1 MSCKEL
7 KETFLWSPT
16 GSMIILP
23 KGWLYCNALPTNFVY
38 AMSGR
43 LINRYIMFRIMTNSL
58 LWFQAHL
65 CLLIINDLLASLV
78 NYTPHQDFEI
88 QKTKNIWKFSLLVTD
103 KRQSKNSDSSVKNW
117 KPWTGFRAPML
128 YHWATNSLLFAKSLM
143 VSHLTRF
150 PYIAKISDDQIVMS
164 ENGTRQTT
172 LIREIQVDL
181 KFFCQSECVNA

>member
-1 MSCKEL
+1 MSRKEL

-16 GSMIILP
+16 GSMIILFLP

-43 LINRYIMFRIMTNSL
+43 LINCYKMFRIMTNSL

-88 QKTKNIWKFSLLVTD
+88 QKNKKYLKVFSP
-103 KRQSKNSDSSVKNW
+103 RH
-117 KPWTGFRAPML
+117 G
-128 YHWATNSLLFAKSLM
+128 
-143 VSHLTRF
+143 
-150 PYIAKISDDQIVMS
+150 
-164 ENGTRQTT
+164 QTT
-172 LIREIQVDL
+172 KQKLWVLREKL
-181 KFFCQSECVNA
+181 KTLNRIPCSDALPLSHKLSTIC